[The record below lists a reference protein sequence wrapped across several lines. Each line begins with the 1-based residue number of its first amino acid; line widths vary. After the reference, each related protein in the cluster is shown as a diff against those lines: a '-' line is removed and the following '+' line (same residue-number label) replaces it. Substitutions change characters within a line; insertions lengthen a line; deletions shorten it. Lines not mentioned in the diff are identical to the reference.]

1 MACTPFQLTTINTSC
16 GSNLPS
22 IKRMWIGNFDSLSTV
37 GYNYVS
43 NPYYEAGGDE
53 PEYLTDDDGN
63 KIVESINNLAINT
76 TATHPQYWVEYHF
89 RKNTCSAG
97 SEMTVNDNGTHYF
110 TNTVN
115 MVFAKQDTP
124 KRLNIE
130 AIASGDVAV
139 IYEDGNGKYWL
150 MNPKDEV
157 NLSTATSET
166 GTAVGDANQYT
177 LTLSQNSAN
186 MPFEIVGNPSASP
199 SVTPQG
205 LIDAL
210 MQS

>member
-22 IKRMWIGNFDSLSTV
+22 IKRMWIGNFGSLSTV
-37 GYNYVS
+37 TYNYLTNVTDADGNQVVENVS
-43 NPYYEAGGDE
+43 N
-53 PEYLTDDDGN
+53 
-63 KIVESINNLAINT
+63 IAIDT
-76 TATHPQYWVEYHF
+76 TAQAPQYWVEYNF

-150 MNPKDEV
+150 MNPNDEV
-157 NLSTATSET
+157 NLSTATAET

-186 MPFEIVGNPSASP
+186 MPFEIVGNPSASTP
-199 SVTPQG
+199 VTPQD

>member
-1 MACTPFQLTTINTSC
+1 MACTPYKLTTINTSC

-22 IKRMWIGNFDSLSTV
+22 IKRMWIGNFGSLSTV
-37 GYNYVS
+37 TYNYLTNVTDADGNQVVENVS
-43 NPYYEAGGDE
+43 N
-53 PEYLTDDDGN
+53 
-63 KIVESINNLAINT
+63 IAIDT
-76 TATHPQYWVEYHF
+76 TAQAPQYWVEYNF

-150 MNPKDEV
+150 MNPNDEV
-157 NLSTATSET
+157 NLSTATAET

-186 MPFEIVGNPSASP
+186 MPFEIVGNPSAS
-199 SVTPQG
+199 TPVLPQD

-210 MQS
+210 MES

>member
-1 MACTPFQLTTINTSC
+1 MACTPYKLTTINTSC

-22 IKRMWIGNFDSLSTV
+22 IKRMWIGNFGSLSTV
-37 GYNYVS
+37 TYNYLANVTDADGNQVVENVS
-43 NPYYEAGGDE
+43 N
-53 PEYLTDDDGN
+53 
-63 KIVESINNLAINT
+63 IAIDT
-76 TATHPQYWVEYHF
+76 TAQTPQYWVEYHF

-97 SEMTVNDNGTHYF
+97 SEMTVNDNGSHYF
-110 TNTVN
+110 TNTIN

-150 MNPKDEV
+150 MNPADEV
-157 NLSTATSET
+157 NLSAATAET
-166 GTAVGDANQYT
+166 GTAISDNNQYT

-186 MPFEIVGNPSASP
+186 MPFEIVGNPSAS
-199 SVTPQG
+199 TPVLPQD

-210 MQS
+210 MES

>member
-1 MACTPFQLTTINTSC
+1 MACTPFQLTKINTSC

-22 IKRMWIGNFDSLSTV
+22 IKRMWIGNFGSLSTV
-37 GYNYVS
+37 TYNYLTNVTDADNNQVVENVS
-43 NPYYEAGGDE
+43 N
-53 PEYLTDDDGN
+53 
-63 KIVESINNLAINT
+63 IAIDT
-76 TATHPQYWVEYHF
+76 TVQAPQYWVEYNF

-139 IYEDGNGKYWL
+139 IYQDGNGKYWL
-150 MNPKDEV
+150 MNPNDEV
-157 NLSTATSET
+157 NLSTATAET

-186 MPFEIVGNPSASP
+186 MPFEIVGNPTASTP
-199 SVTPQG
+199 VTPQD

-210 MQS
+210 MAS

>member
-1 MACTPFQLTTINTSC
+1 MACTPYKLSTINTSC

-22 IKRMWIGNFDSLSTV
+22 IKRMWIGNFGSLSTV
-37 GYNYVS
+37 TYNY
-43 NPYYEAGGDE
+43 
-53 PEYLTDDDGN
+53 LTNVTDADGN
-63 KIVESINNLAINT
+63 QVVENVANLAIDT
-76 TATHPQYWVEYHF
+76 TAQAPQYWVEYSF

-150 MNPKDEV
+150 LNPNDEV
-157 NLSTATSET
+157 NLSTATAET

-186 MPFEIVGNPSASP
+186 MPFEIVGNPSAS
-199 SVTPQG
+199 TPVLPQD

-210 MQS
+210 MES

>member
-22 IKRMWIGNFDSLSTV
+22 IKRMWIGNFGSLSTV
-37 GYNYVS
+37 TYNYLTNVTDADGNQVVENVS
-43 NPYYEAGGDE
+43 N
-53 PEYLTDDDGN
+53 
-63 KIVESINNLAINT
+63 IAIDT
-76 TATHPQYWVEYHF
+76 TAQAPQYWVEYNF

-110 TNTVN
+110 TNNVN

-150 MNPKDEV
+150 MNPNDEV
-157 NLSTATSET
+157 NLSTATAET

-186 MPFEIVGNPSASP
+186 MPFEIVGNPSASTP
-199 SVTPQG
+199 VTPQD

>member
-1 MACTPFQLTTINTSC
+1 MRCTPYKLTTIDTAC

-22 IKRMWIGNFDSLSTV
+22 IKRMWIGNFGSLSTV
-37 GYNYVS
+37 EYNYVT
-43 NPYYEAGGDE
+43 GVTDGD
-53 PEYLTDDDGN
+53 G
-63 KIVESINNLAINT
+63 KQVVENVKNLAIDT
-76 TATHPQYWVEYHF
+76 TAEAPQYWVEYNF

-150 MNPKDEV
+150 MNPNDEV
-157 NLSTATSET
+157 NLSTATAET

-186 MPFEIVGNPSASP
+186 MPFEIFGNPSAS
-199 SVTPQG
+199 TPVLPQD
-205 LIDAL
+205 LIDGL

>member
-1 MACTPFQLTTINTSC
+1 MACTPYKLSTINTSC

-22 IKRMWIGNFDSLSTV
+22 IKRMWIGNFGSLSTV
-37 GYNYVS
+37 TYNYLTNVTDADGNQVVENVS
-43 NPYYEAGGDE
+43 N
-53 PEYLTDDDGN
+53 
-63 KIVESINNLAINT
+63 IAIDT
-76 TATHPQYWVEYHF
+76 TAQAPQYWVEYNF

-150 MNPKDEV
+150 MNPNDEV
-157 NLSTATSET
+157 NLSTATAET

-186 MPFEIVGNPSASP
+186 MPFEIVGNPSAS
-199 SVTPQG
+199 TPVLPQD

-210 MQS
+210 MES

>member
-22 IKRMWIGNFDSLSTV
+22 IKRLWIGNFGSLSTV
-37 GYNYVS
+37 TYNY
-43 NPYYEAGGDE
+43 
-53 PEYLTDDDGN
+53 LTNVTDADGN
-63 KIVESINNLAINT
+63 QVVENVSNLAIDT
-76 TATHPQYWVEYHF
+76 TAQAPQYWVEYNF

-157 NLSTATSET
+157 NLSTATAET

-186 MPFEIVGNPSASP
+186 MPFEIVGNPSASTP
-199 SVTPQG
+199 VTPQD

>member
-22 IKRMWIGNFDSLSTV
+22 IKRMWIGNFGSLSTV
-37 GYNYVS
+37 TYNYLTNVTDADGNQVVENVS
-43 NPYYEAGGDE
+43 N
-53 PEYLTDDDGN
+53 
-63 KIVESINNLAINT
+63 IAIDT
-76 TATHPQYWVEYHF
+76 TAQAPQYWVEYNF

-157 NLSTATSET
+157 NLSTATAET

-186 MPFEIVGNPSASP
+186 MPFEIVGNPSASTP
-199 SVTPQG
+199 VTPQD

>member
-22 IKRMWIGNFDSLSTV
+22 IKRLWIGNFGSLSTV
-37 GYNYVS
+37 TYNY
-43 NPYYEAGGDE
+43 
-53 PEYLTDDDGN
+53 LTNVTDADGN
-63 KIVESINNLAINT
+63 QVVENVSNLAIDT
-76 TATHPQYWVEYHF
+76 TAQAPQYWVEYNF

-150 MNPKDEV
+150 MNPNDEV
-157 NLSTATSET
+157 NLSTATAET

-186 MPFEIVGNPSASP
+186 MPFEIVGNPSAS
-199 SVTPQG
+199 TPVLPQD